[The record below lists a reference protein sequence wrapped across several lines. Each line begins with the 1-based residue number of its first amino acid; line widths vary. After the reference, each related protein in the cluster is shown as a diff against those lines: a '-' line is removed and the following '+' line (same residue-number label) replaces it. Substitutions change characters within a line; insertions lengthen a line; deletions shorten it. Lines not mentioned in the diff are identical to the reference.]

1 MSLLPVLLPL
11 IVPLV
16 LAACS
21 GMPFGSSKEQDA
33 EAARR
38 SASLKKAPPSEFGD
52 DGSKRVAINGVEIVR
67 VEFKPGVS
75 SVTVENMAKQSGCTG
90 GPGAGLVSDAGPVEM
105 YRMAC
110 GDGRVFLAR
119 CELRQ
124 CRTVSLK

>member
-1 MSLLPVLLPL
+1 MNRILLLPL
-11 IVPLV
+11 L
-16 LAACS
+16 LSMAACS
-21 GMPFGSSKEQDA
+21 SLPFGQSKEQEA

-38 SASLKKAPPSEFGD
+38 AASVRKAPPSEYAE
-52 DGSKRVAINGVEIVR
+52 DGSKRVAIGGVEIVR

-75 SVTVENMAKQSGCTG
+75 SATVENLAKQAGCTG
-90 GPGAGLVSDAGPVEM
+90 GPGAGLVSDPGPVEM

-110 GDGRVFLAR
+110 GDGRVLLAR

>member
-1 MSLLPVLLPL
+1 MKRLVLLPL
-11 IVPLV
+11 VLPLM

-21 GMPFGSSKEQDA
+21 SMPFGHNKEQEA

-38 SASLKKAPPSEFGD
+38 AASLKKAPPSEYAS
-52 DGSKRVAINGVEIVR
+52 DGSRRVEINGVEITR
-67 VEFKPGVS
+67 VEFTPGVS
-75 SVTVENMAKQSGCTG
+75 SATVENMAKQSHCTG

-110 GDGRVFLAR
+110 SDGRVFLAR

-124 CRTVSLK
+124 CKAVSLK

>member
-1 MSLLPVLLPL
+1 MKRWVLLLLPL
-11 IVPLV
+11 

-21 GMPFGSSKEQDA
+21 SSPFGQSKEQKA

-38 SASLKKAPPSEFGD
+38 AESVRKVAPSDVAE
-52 DGSKRVAINGVEIVR
+52 DGSKRVAIGGVEIVR

-75 SVTVENMAKQSGCTG
+75 SATVENLAKQAGCTG
-90 GPGAGLVSDAGPVEM
+90 GPGAGLVTEAGPVEM